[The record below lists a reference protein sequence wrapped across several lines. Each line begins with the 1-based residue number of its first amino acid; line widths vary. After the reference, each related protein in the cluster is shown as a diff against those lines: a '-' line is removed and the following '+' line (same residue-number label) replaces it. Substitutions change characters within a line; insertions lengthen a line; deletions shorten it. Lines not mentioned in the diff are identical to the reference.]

1 MAVFD
6 LDMIKSVY
14 ARMPERVAAA
24 RKAVGRPLTLAEK
37 ILYYRQRI
45 PTALLKRQLLFCRTS
60 SRRGGQRKLTYIT
73 KSWNVNFAK
82 NGF

>member
-37 ILYYRQRI
+37 ILYSHLWEGS
-45 PTALLKRQLLFCRTS
+45 PTKAYN
-60 SRRGGQRKLTYIT
+60 RGTDYVDFAPDRVLHHCFYTYICHL
-73 KSWNVNFAK
+73 VV
-82 NGF
+82 